1 MSKHQKCFSIVMTIV
16 MLFTMQFSFVFADA
30 AAAAPTAEPIVILH
44 TNDVHSKVDSDLG
57 YASVKGWKD
66 YYEDKGS
73 AVLVLDGG
81 DALHGFPIAN
91 LSQGDNIVEIMNA
104 VGYTAMTPGNHDFN
118 YGTERLVE
126 LSKLMKFDLLSA
138 NFTDQ
143 NGSVVF
149 TASKSYIA
157 NGKKVGI
164 VGISTP
170 ETATKT
176 NPLNVQGYRF
186 NETEMAARVQAQI
199 DSLKTEGADYIV
211 ALGHLGTDEESAPY
225 RSVDLIAQLTG
236 LDVFIDGHSHTT
248 LEKGEAVKDKDGN
261 EVLLAQT
268 GTQLSAIGKIGIDG
282 DKITASL
289 ITEPKQD
296 ETVKVLIDEKKAEIQ
311 PALDKVVARTEIKLD
326 GNRDPG
332 VRTQETN
339 LGDLA
344 GDALKWIS
352 GADIAL
358 TNGGGIRTTIE
369 PGEIT
374 YGEINSVF
382 PFGNVVVTIEITGA
396 DLLAALEHGT
406 KSAPTAGGGFPQ
418 VAGMSYEVL
427 TYLTENRV
435 QNLTVNGEP
444 LDPAKT
450 YTLATNDF
458 TQVGGDGYTMLAKY
472 GKTGEFGALDEA
484 LVKYISEELGGT
496 VGDRYAK
503 SQDRIKV
510 MLTPYT
516 DVVSHWARTSIKTVY
531 DQNLFKGVT
540 DRSFQPNA
548 PMTRAMF
555 VTVLGR
561 INGADVSGYTET
573 EFKDVKMDDWYG
585 SYVEWADE
593 NGIASGIAD
602 DRFGPNTPVT
612 REQMAAILINYCR
625 YINKGPAGDWA
636 IKLEYTDLD
645 KISEWANEGVM
656 FATLRSYITGYPD
669 GSFGPQNKATRAETA
684 VIISRFLAD
693 QAQPAAV
700 SGGAI
705 Q

>member
-1 MSKHQKCFSIVMTIV
+1 MIKGRKVFSIVMTAV
-16 MLFTMQFSFVFADA
+16 MLFTMQFTFVFAEA
-30 AAAAPTAEPIVILH
+30 AAVPAAEPIVILH

-66 YYEDKGS
+66 YFEGKGS
-73 AVLVLDGG
+73 AVLVLDAG

-104 VGYTAMTPGNHDFN
+104 AGYTAMTPGNHDFN
-118 YGTERLVE
+118 YGTARLIE
-126 LSKLMKFDLLSA
+126 LSKEMKFDLLSA
-138 NFTDQ
+138 NFTDSK
-143 NGSVVF
+143 GAAAF
-149 TASKSYIA
+149 TASKIYSA
-157 NGKKVGI
+157 GDKKIGI

-176 NPLNVQGYRF
+176 NPLNVKGYQF
-186 NETEMAARVQAQI
+186 NEKDLAALVQAQI
-199 DSLKTEGADYIV
+199 DSLKAGGADYIV
-211 ALGHLGTDEESAPY
+211 ALGHLGKDEESKPY
-225 RSVDLIAQLTG
+225 RSTDLIPQLSG

-248 LEKGEAVKDKDGN
+248 LDQGELVKDKDGK
-261 EVLLAQT
+261 EVLLTQT
-268 GTQLSAIGKIGIDG
+268 GTQLKAIGKVGIDG
-282 DKITASL
+282 GKFNASL

-296 ETVKVLIDEKKAEIQ
+296 EAIKALIDEKKAEIQ
-311 PALDKVVARTEIKLD
+311 PALDKVVAKTAIKLD

-352 GADIAL
+352 GADVAL
-358 TNGGGIRTTIE
+358 TNGGGIRTTVE
-369 PGEIT
+369 PGDIT

-406 KSAPTAGGGFPQ
+406 KAAPAAGGGFPQ
-418 VAGMSYEVL
+418 VAGMSYEVR

-435 QNLTVNGEP
+435 QNVMVNGEP
-444 LDPAKT
+444 LDLTKT

-472 GKTGEFGALDEA
+472 DKTGEFGALDEA
-484 LVKYISEELGGT
+484 LVKYISQALGGT
-496 VGDRYAK
+496 VGDVYAK
-503 SQDRIKV
+503 TQGRIKV

-516 DVVSHWARTSIKTVY
+516 DTVSHWAKTSIKTVY
-531 DQNLFKGVT
+531 DKNLFKGVT
-540 DRSFQPNA
+540 DTSFQPNA

-561 INGADVSGYTET
+561 INGADVSGYKET
-573 EFKDVKMDDWYG
+573 EFNDVKIDSWYG
-585 SYVEWADE
+585 GYVEWASE
-593 NGIASGIAD
+593 NGIAAGLAD
-602 DRFGPNTPVT
+602 DRFGPSTPIT
-612 REQMAAILINYCR
+612 REQMAAILTNYCK
-625 YINKGPAGDWA
+625 YIKEGPEGAWA
-636 IKLEYTDLD
+636 IQLKYTDLD

-656 FATLRSYITGYPD
+656 FATLKSYITGYPD
-669 GSFGPQNKATRAETA
+669 GSFGPQQKATRAETA
-684 VIISRFLAD
+684 VIITRFLEE
-693 QAQPAAV
+693 QAQPAATG
-700 SGGAI
+700 SAI
-705 Q
+705 TN